1 MKEEEKK
8 KEDSIRVRR
17 YKGSGWNE
25 GRGTM
30 RTMEGRD
37 EERQGRRQ
45 DEEDGRREKEEER

>member
-8 KEDSIRVRR
+8 KEESIRVRR

-37 EERQGRRQ
+37 EEREGRRQ